1 MTMFKIIVAIAA
13 VAVVAMV
20 VAVIVMAVQMWVLGM
35 NNDE

>member
-13 VAVVAMV
+13 IAVVAMV

>member
-20 VAVIVMAVQMWVLGM
+20 VAICVTGIMIWHELRER
-35 NNDE
+35 D